1 MPTAA
6 RLVAAIVLAAVGW
19 FASELVKPLIEAQTG
34 RTEFGGLSLINL
46 VLGALC
52 GWIVIGKR
60 AGRGYSAAIG
70 NGLTGGA
77 ALVFWAL
84 FVQAVREMVDRS
96 LARRYDGPVE
106 AIAGVFELIVEYGAF
121 LVNTQML
128 VTLVAGSILG
138 GVASEF
144 AARRWR

>member
-19 FASELVKPLIEAQTG
+19 FASELVKPLIETQTG
-34 RTEFGGLSLINL
+34 RTQFGGLSLINL

-60 AGRGYSAAIG
+60 AGRGHSAAIG

-77 ALVFWAL
+77 VLVFWAL

-106 AIAGVFELIVEYGAF
+106 AIAAIFELAVEYGAF
-121 LVNTQML
+121 LLDTQML
-128 VTLVAGSILG
+128 VTLVGGAILAGL
-138 GVASEF
+138 AAEF
-144 AARRWR
+144 AAGRWR

>member
-6 RLVAAIVLAAVGW
+6 RLVAAIVLAALGW

-106 AIAGVFELIVEYGAF
+106 AIGAIFELAVEYGAF
-121 LVNTQML
+121 LLDTQML
-128 VTLVAGSILG
+128 VTLVAGAILAG
-138 GVASEF
+138 LASEF
-144 AARRWR
+144 AAGRWR

>member
-6 RLVAAIVLAAVGW
+6 RLVAALILAATG
-19 FASELVKPLIEAQTG
+19 FLASEIVKSVIEQ
-34 RTEFGGLSLINL
+34 EMDFGWLTLINT

-52 GWIVIGKR
+52 GWIVVGSR

-84 FVQAVREMVDRS
+84 FLQAVNEMVRLS
-96 LARRYDGPVE
+96 LRRVYDGPME
-106 AIAGVFELIVEYGAF
+106 AIAAVFELLVEYGAY
-121 LVNTQML
+121 LLDGQVIWTL
-128 VTLVAGSILG
+128 LAGALLSGLVA
-138 GVASEF
+138 EF
-144 AARRWR
+144 ASRRWR